1 LTGHFGVWDDRSSE
15 ESYKEAGMPKFLL
28 KASYTREGVQ
38 GLLRE
43 GGTGRRSAIEQLAQ
57 GLGGSIEA
65 FYFAL
70 GEDDVYVIAD
80 MPDNVTAVAVSG
92 VVNAAGAV
100 HLTTIPLVTAEE
112 VDEATKKSVDYRPPG
127 A

>member
-1 LTGHFGVWDDRSSE
+1 
-15 ESYKEAGMPKFLL
+15 MPKFLL
-28 KASYTREGVQ
+28 KGSYTAEGIK

-43 GGTGRRSAIEQLAQ
+43 GGTARRSAIEQLAQ

-70 GEDDVYVIAD
+70 GDDDVYVISD
-80 MPDNVTAVAVSG
+80 FPDTVTAVAVSAA
-92 VVNAAGAV
+92 VNAAGAV
-100 HLTTIPLVTAEE
+100 QVTTILLATPEE

-127 A
+127 G

>member
-1 LTGHFGVWDDRSSE
+1 
-15 ESYKEAGMPKFLL
+15 MPKFLL
-28 KASYTREGVQ
+28 KASYTAEGIK

-70 GEDDVYVIAD
+70 GEDDVYVITD

-100 HLTTIPLVTAEE
+100 HLATIPLVTAEE

>member
-1 LTGHFGVWDDRSSE
+1 
-15 ESYKEAGMPKFLL
+15 MPKFLL
-28 KASYTREGVQ
+28 KASYTAEGIK
-38 GLLRE
+38 GLLQE

-70 GEDDVYVIAD
+70 GEDDVYVITD

-100 HLTTIPLVTAEE
+100 HLSTVPLVTAEE
-112 VDEATKKSVDYRPPG
+112 VDEATRKSVDYRPPG
-127 A
+127 G